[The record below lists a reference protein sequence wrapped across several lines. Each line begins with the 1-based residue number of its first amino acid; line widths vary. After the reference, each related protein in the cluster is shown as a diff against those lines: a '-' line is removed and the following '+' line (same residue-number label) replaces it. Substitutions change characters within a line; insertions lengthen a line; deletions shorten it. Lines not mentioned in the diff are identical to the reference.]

1 MLSDRGNSGVKPSIV
16 KSVKIQNVK
25 SWAPTG
31 PRPWVMAAAVTVL
44 AFFLRMALQPVLHGR
59 FPLLAFTLSTLFIHY
74 RYGLW
79 PALVSAVI
87 SFPVAVF
94 FFLPPYGHFG
104 TLDSEDLLTALA
116 YVVLTLAFVVVIQ
129 RLRRAQYR
137 AELLAEVAESRYIM
151 LLQSDNDREAA
162 ERELKQLHKE

>member
-1 MLSDRGNSGVKPSIV
+1 M
-16 KSVKIQNVK
+16 KIHNVK

-31 PRPWVMAAAVTVL
+31 ARRWVMMIAISLL
-44 AFFLRMALQPVLHGR
+44 AFFVRLALQPVLNGR
-59 FPLLAFTLSTLFIHY
+59 FPLLAFTLSTLFVHY
-74 RYGLW
+74 RYGLG
-79 PALVSAVI
+79 PALLSAIVA
-87 SFPVAVF
+87 FPVAIF

-104 TLDSEDLLTALA
+104 TLDREDLLTAVA
-116 YVVLTLAFVVVIQ
+116 YATLTLAFIVVIQ

-162 ERELKQLHKE
+162 ERELRGLHQE

>member
-1 MLSDRGNSGVKPSIV
+1 MRIR
-16 KSVKIQNVK
+16 NVK

-31 PRPWVMAAAVTVL
+31 ARRWVMMIAICML
-44 AFFLRMALQPVLHGR
+44 AFLLRMALQPVLNGR
-59 FPLLAFTLSTLFIHY
+59 FPLLAFTLSTLFVHY
-74 RYGLW
+74 RYGLA
-79 PALVSAVI
+79 PALTSAIVA
-87 SFPVAVF
+87 FPVGVF

-104 TLDSEDLLTALA
+104 TLDHEDLLTALA
-116 YVVLTLAFVVVIQ
+116 YGVLTVAFMVVIQ

-162 ERELKQLHKE
+162 ERELRVLHQE